1 MVSPVLEI
9 RSQPIGNIELLV
21 VPEVYNI
28 ASEAKRVH
36 QEVFDQ
42 MMVYFL
48 VYLNVLI
55 KGIIPIC
62 HIWYFVNLYIRVIIF
77 WLYNHYNINICKLK
91 IIR

>member
-28 ASEAKRVH
+28 ASEVFKASSPR
-36 QEVFDQ
+36 VFDDGL
-42 MMVYFL
+42 FP
-48 VYLNVLI
+48 
-55 KGIIPIC
+55 GIFERFNKRYYSIC

-91 IIR
+91 IR